1 MPMIIWYL
9 SENRFK
15 LERRK
20 EENDQIRRLI
30 HGNIIGIIL
39 SYKTIQNLELPGFV
53 DFEHKMRLVRIKLN
67 EIF

>member
-1 MPMIIWYL
+1 MIIWYL

-15 LERRK
+15 LEKRK
-20 EENDQIRRLI
+20 EENGQIRRLI

-39 SYKTIQNLELPGFV
+39 IYKTVQNLELPGFV
-53 DFEHKMRLVRIKLN
+53 DFERKMRLVRIKLN